1 MYLKDL
7 GIRMSQV
14 KFGRFNRTFKLD
26 MQLAFPRPQE
36 PTDKNKSL
44 TPRPMLK
51 IVCLT
56 VKNHHQSWHSKQ
68 IFSIHQTISVSQSST
83 GNK

>member
-26 MQLAFPRPQE
+26 SLCSLLFQDLKNPQIKIN
-36 PTDKNKSL
+36 PSPPDLSLKSYA
-44 TPRPMLK
+44 
-51 IVCLT
+51 
-56 VKNHHQSWHSKQ
+56 
-68 IFSIHQTISVSQSST
+68 
-83 GNK
+83 